1 MKTIIQEGR
10 YLKGPVYVAKC
21 RKCKCKFTYE
31 KEDIRRVG
39 VYGFEH
45 IIYVDCP
52 WCEETIWLNRLKFL
66 KKNKTIKPNLK
77 AKFVSAFRFK
87 IFFNI
92 NIL

>member
-52 WCEETIWLNRLKFL
+52 WCEETIWLNRLKFF
-66 KKNKTIKPNLK
+66 KKNK
-77 AKFVSAFRFK
+77 R
-87 IFFNI
+87 
-92 NIL
+92 

>member
-45 IIYVDCP
+45 IIYVDC
-52 WCEETIWLNRLKFL
+52 II
-66 KKNKTIKPNLK
+66 KTSQIQQIK
-77 AKFVSAFRFK
+77 
-87 IFFNI
+87 
-92 NIL
+92 